1 MLIQMIGAPVRLFKG
16 ARSDVLGDRQPTRAL
31 HVLHSDDKKRAD
43 LNCISHILSLIPHK
57 RGRRKKIKLPK
68 RFNERK

>member
-1 MLIQMIGAPVRLFKG
+1 MFWATDRRR
-16 ARSDVLGDRQPTRAL
+16 ARW

-43 LNCISHILSLIPHK
+43 LNCVSHILSLIPQQ

-68 RFNERK
+68 RLNKRK